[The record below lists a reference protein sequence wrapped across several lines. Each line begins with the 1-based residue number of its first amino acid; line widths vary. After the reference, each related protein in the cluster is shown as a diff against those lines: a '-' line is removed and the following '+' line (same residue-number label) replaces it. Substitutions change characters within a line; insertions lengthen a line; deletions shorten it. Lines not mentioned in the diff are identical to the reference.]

1 MRSLLFVPADSP
13 RKLEKSMSS
22 GADALIIDLEDSVAL
37 ESKEAARQGAL
48 AFLNEART
56 QRRRPMLI
64 VRVNALDTGLTD
76 ADLDAVIPGRPDGIL
91 LPKAEGGSSVAH
103 LDAKITVREAISGIE
118 DGTIFIHA
126 LTTETAAALF
136 HAGTYGDVSNRL
148 SALTWGA
155 EDLSAS
161 LGAETNR
168 RHDGHLTD
176 PYRFARTLCL
186 AGAAAAG
193 VPAIDTV
200 YVDFRDEEGLRR
212 EAEEARREGFHGKL
226 AIHPAQVATINDVF
240 SPSPESI
247 AKAQA
252 IVDAFANSPGAG
264 VVALDGV
271 MYDRPHLVRAQA
283 LLQRSNAMMTAR

>member
-1 MRSLLFVPADSP
+1 MRSLLFVPADSL
-13 RKLEKSMSS
+13 RKLEKGMTS
-22 GADALIIDLEDSVAL
+22 GADALIVDLEDSVAL
-37 ESKEAARQGAL
+37 DRKQAAREGAL
-48 AFLNEART
+48 KFLGEARK
-56 QRRRPMLI
+56 QADRPVLI

-76 ADLDAVIPGRPDGIL
+76 ADLDAVVPGQPDGIL

-103 LDAKITVREAISGIE
+103 LDAKITVREAISGLA
-118 DGTIFIHA
+118 DGAIFIHA
-126 LTTETAAALF
+126 LTTETASALF
-136 HAGTYGDVSNRL
+136 QAGTYGDVSDRL

-193 VPAIDTV
+193 VPALDTV
-200 YVDFRDEEGLRR
+200 YVDFRDETGLRR
-212 EAEEARREGFHGKL
+212 EAEEARRDGFHGKL
-226 AIHPAQVATINDVF
+226 AIHPAQVPIINEVF
-240 SPSPESI
+240 TPTAESL
-247 AKAQA
+247 ARAQA
-252 IVDAFANSPGAG
+252 IVDAFAAAQGAG

-283 LLQRSNAMMTAR
+283 LLGRAKAR